1 MPEAPNAVRCRRPPV
16 GVALGAAPPDLAA
29 LDERARA
36 ILRGND
42 RGGYTVP
49 THGLYPYQWNWDS
62 AFAAWGF
69 SRFDPERAWVEIET
83 LLGGQ
88 WPNGMVPHI
97 LFHRPDPGYFPS
109 PEVWGVSEGVRGP
122 VRSSGITQPPVA
134 ATMLRAVHEAA
145 PDEARLR
152 PLVERLLAWHR
163 WFTEW
168 RLDRGAV
175 VVTHPWESG
184 RDNAPDWDGAMA
196 ALGSP
201 IVAPYTRR
209 DTGHVDPAMRPTKAD
224 YDRYVHLVER
234 GRGLGWEEAALARDR
249 PFAVADPGMTFV
261 LLRACRD
268 LAALGAAEAEAMI
281 PTLEEGAATLWNPAI
296 GAHDAR
302 DVRTGGFSG
311 CVSSASQL
319 AWFAGLRG
327 DRGLAALDR
336 TLGAVAHG
344 VPSHD
349 PDEARFEPRRYWRGP
364 AWPMLNALVARGL
377 AEADHAGRAE
387 ALRASTEALIARGGF
402 AEYFDPQ
409 GGTPAGGGDFTW
421 TAAVWLAWIRA

>member
-1 MPEAPNAVRCRRPPV
+1 MSEPSS
-16 GVALGAAPPDLAA
+16 AAG

-36 ILRGND
+36 VLRGND

-69 SRFDPERAWVEIET
+69 AAFDPERAWVEVET
-83 LLGGQ
+83 LLSGQ

-97 LFHRPDPGYFPS
+97 LFHRPDPGYFPG
-109 PEVWGVSEGVRGP
+109 PEVWGVPEGVRGP
-122 VRSSGITQPPVA
+122 VPTSGITQPPVA
-134 ATMLRAVHEAA
+134 ATMLRAVHETA
-145 PDEARLR
+145 PDEGRLR
-152 PLVERLLAWHR
+152 PLVERLAAWHR
-163 WFTEW
+163 WFVEW

-184 RDNAPDWDGAMA
+184 RDNAPDWDAAMA
-196 ALGSP
+196 TLGSP
-201 IVAPYTRR
+201 QVAPYTRR

-234 GRGLGWEEAALARDR
+234 GRRLGWEEAALARDR
-249 PFAVADPGMTFV
+249 PFAVADPGMTFT

-268 LAALGAAEAEAMI
+268 LAALGAAEAEGMI
-281 PTLEEGAATLWNPAI
+281 PELEAGAATLWNPAI
-296 GAHDAR
+296 GAHDSRA
-302 DVRTGGFSG
+302 VGGGFSG

-319 AWFAGLRG
+319 AWHAGLCC
-327 DRGLAALDR
+327 DRALAAYDR
-336 TLGAVAHG
+336 TVGAAAHG

-349 PDEARFEPRRYWRGP
+349 PEEARFEPRRYWRGP
-364 AWPMLNALVARGL
+364 AWPMMNALIARGL
-377 AEADHAGRAE
+377 AEAGHAGRAE

-402 AEYFDPQ
+402 AEYFDPLD
-409 GGTPAGGGDFTW
+409 GTPAGGGDFTW
-421 TAAVWLAWIRA
+421 TAAVWLAWIRRGEWAP